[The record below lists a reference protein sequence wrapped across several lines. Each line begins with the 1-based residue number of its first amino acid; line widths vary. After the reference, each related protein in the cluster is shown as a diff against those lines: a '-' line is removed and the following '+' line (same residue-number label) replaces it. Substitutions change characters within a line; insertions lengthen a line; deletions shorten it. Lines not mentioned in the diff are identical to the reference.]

1 MSREQE
7 RTKRKSLKGIN
18 LSCIFKGIGLKFL
31 FFMCGFRFLCYK
43 YISYYNIMITKKKPA
58 LNSAGSSPMFFYF
71 T

>member
-31 FFMCGFRFLCYK
+31 FFMCGFGFYV
-43 YISYYNIMITKKKPA
+43 INTFHTIT
-58 LNSAGSSPMFFYF
+58 L
-71 T
+71 